1 MICIKC
7 GRNNTS
13 VINSRQ
19 NKKTSTV
26 WRRRKCKDCG
36 QIYTTYEDVAIDQIL
51 VISDIDSLPFH
62 HAKLLI
68 SIANCFEHIPV
79 KRAENAEA
87 LAKTV
92 EAKLLYA
99 GNKTTPEAISVAVY
113 ASLKHFD
120 RLASV
125 QYAAK
130 HSIYLKKHLRV

>member
-1 MICIKC
+1 M
-7 GRNNTS
+7 
-13 VINSRQ
+13 
-19 NKKTSTV
+19 
-26 WRRRKCKDCG
+26 
-36 QIYTTYEDVAIDQIL
+36 DQIR
-51 VISDIDSLPFH
+51 VVSDEATLPFH
-62 HAKLLI
+62 HTKLLI

-92 EAKLLYA
+92 EAKLLHA
-99 GNKTTPEAISVAVY
+99 GDKTTPEAICEAVY

-130 HSIYLKKHLRV
+130 HPIYLKKHLRS

>member
-7 GRNNTS
+7 GQNNTS

-26 WRRRKCKDCG
+26 WRRRRCKDCG
-36 QIYTTYEDVAIDQIL
+36 QIYTTYEDVALDQIQ
-51 VISDIDSLPFH
+51 VMSDKNTLPFH

-68 SIANCFEHIPV
+68 SIANCFEHIPA

-92 EAKLLYA
+92 EAKLLHA
-99 GNKTTPEAISVAVY
+99 GSKTTPTAICEAVY
-113 ASLKHFD
+113 ASLKHYD

-130 HSIYLKKHLRV
+130 HPIYLKKHLRV

>member
-7 GRNNTS
+7 GQNNTQ

-19 NKKTSTV
+19 NKKTATV
-26 WRRRKCKDCG
+26 WRRRRCKECSC
-36 QIYTTYEDVAIDQIL
+36 IYTTYEDIALDQIE
-51 VISDIDSLPFH
+51 VDSGKNSLPFH

-68 SIANCFEHIPV
+68 SIAGCFEHQPQ

-92 EAKLLYA
+92 EAKLLQNGA
-99 GNKTTPEAISVAVY
+99 KTTPQAICEVVY
-113 ASLKHFD
+113 TSLKHFD

-130 HSIYLKKHLRV
+130 HPAHLKRYLRV

>member
-7 GRNNTS
+7 GHNSTE
-13 VINSRQ
+13 VINSRH

-26 WRRRKCKDCG
+26 WRRRRCKDCRHTF
-36 QIYTTYEDVAIDQIL
+36 TTYEDVALDQIQ
-51 VISDIDSLPFH
+51 VISGTGSIPFH

-68 SIANCFEHIPV
+68 SIASCFEHIPV
-79 KRAENAEA
+79 RRAENAEA
-87 LAKTV
+87 LAKTT
-92 EAKLLYA
+92 EAKLIQS
-99 GNKTTPEAISVAVY
+99 GVKTTPAAICEAVY

-130 HSIYLKKHLRV
+130 HPTHLKKHLRL